1 MARRYALLVLAVL
14 TAAAPATAQRTRR
27 APSAP
32 PTQAVTTRPGLTWTD
47 LMRLRTTTGTV
58 VSDDGSTVALVAQP
72 DRGDG
77 EGLVVRVR
85 DASATPGTV
94 PTPIRVPRA
103 AAPAVSADGRFV
115 AFRQDAPFVERE
127 RLRTRKKPAPEAGA
141 ILVDVAR
148 GTSTNWTVVRRFAF
162 ARDGRTFALLF
173 GPPDTTRVD
182 TAGLTGR
189 ADTLQRVLPARKGE
203 PGRRLLVR
211 DLVSGRERTLRAVRD
226 FAFSDDGRTLA
237 YAVAARDSVADGLFA
252 LDLATGQ
259 TTALDRRSR
268 GAYPRL
274 AWSRTGTLAF
284 LAARDSASG
293 KPGPATLATW
303 RPGDAGPAVRIAA
316 APAGWT
322 LPPDNRL
329 TWTDDGERLFVGLRP
344 SAPAARRDTAFAPFD
359 PDAILRER
367 GVDVWGGSDA
377 RLQPMQKVQW
387 DERSKR
393 VWLAV
398 VHTATG
404 AVVPLDT
411 ADVLL
416 AEIPQNPRT
425 GLQRDAERHARAM
438 SWDRSYSDLYAVDL
452 ATGQRRR
459 LAERVEGPARLTPDG
474 RAVVRFDGAAWQAID
489 TGAGTV
495 RTLAAPPHPLA
506 NEENDLPAP
515 ASAYGLGGFVGA
527 EATHAVLAY
536 DRYDV
541 WSLRLDGSAPVAVTN
556 GEGRR
561 MRTQLRI
568 VTTDAERRAYAHGD
582 TLLLT
587 GYDEAAKTMGL
598 WRAILGRP
606 GVERVVAPT
615 APSDRDAPAD
625 RLATA
630 SEPGRV
636 GFVAKAKKGATLV
649 VTRESYRTFPDLYA
663 TTLGGAPVRRL
674 TDANPE
680 ARRFAWGTSRPV
692 AWASTDG
699 ERREGV
705 VILPDGYD
713 PAKRYPVLVNFYE
726 LMNDRLH
733 VHPATAI
740 THRMVLPQYSG
751 EGVVIFLPDVRYEVG
766 RPGLSAL
773 TSILP
778 GVQRLVD
785 MGIADSARI
794 GLQGH
799 SWSGYQAAWLV
810 TQTHRFVAAA
820 AGAPVSNMTS
830 AYGGIRWES
839 GMSRQFQYE
848 QTQSRLGATLWNGRE
863 RYIENSPVF
872 YADRVRTPL
881 LLLHGDADGAVPW
894 EQSIEYYLALRRLGK
909 DVAFVQYR
917 GEGHHPQSAANKL
930 DWATRLYDFFGHYLL
945 GRPAPAWMTDEVPYS
960 GR

>member
-1 MARRYALLVLAVL
+1 
-14 TAAAPATAQRTRR
+14 
-27 APSAP
+27 
-32 PTQAVTTRPGLTWTD
+32 
-47 LMRLRTTTGTV
+47 MRLRTTTSAV
-58 VSDDGSTVALVAQP
+58 VSDDGSTVALVAKP
-72 DRGDG
+72 DRGDA
-77 EGLVVRVR
+77 EGLVVRVA
-85 DASATPGTV
+85 DASATPGRV
-94 PTPIRVPRA
+94 PMPIRVPRA
-103 AAPAVSADGRFV
+103 ASPQVSADGRFV
-115 AFRQDAPFVERE
+115 AFQQLAPFVESE
-127 RLRTRKKPAPEAGA
+127 RAAQRKKPAPEAGA
-141 ILVDVAR
+141 ILVDVR
-148 GTSTNWTVVRRFAF
+148 TGTSTNWTLVRRFAF
-162 ARDGRTFALLF
+162 ADDGRTFALLH
-173 GPPDTTRVD
+173 GTPDTTRLD
-182 TAGLTGR
+182 TASLGAAGLAGR
-189 ADTLQRVLPARKGE
+189 TDTLQRVLPARKGE

-211 DLVSGRERTLRAVRD
+211 DLATGRERTLRAVRD

-237 YAVAARDSVADGLFA
+237 YAVAARDSTADGLFA
-252 LDLATGQ
+252 LDLATGA
-259 TTALDRRSR
+259 TTALDRRAR

-303 RPGDAGPAVRIAA
+303 RPGDAAPTVRIAT
-316 APAGWT
+316 APGGWM

-329 TWTDDGERLFVGLRP
+329 TWTDDGQRLFVGLRP
-344 SAPAARRDTAFAPFD
+344 ETMRAAPDTAFAPFD
-359 PDAILRER
+359 PGAILRDR
-367 GVDVWGGSDA
+367 GVDVWGGTDA
-377 RLQPMQKVQW
+377 RVQPQQKVQW
-387 DERSKR
+387 DDRARR

-398 VHTATG
+398 VHAATG

-425 GLQRDAERHARAM
+425 GLALDRERHAREI
-438 SWDRSYSDLYAVDL
+438 SWDRSYADLYAVDL

-459 LAERVEGPARLTPDG
+459 LAEHTDGPARLTPDG
-474 RAVVRFDGAAWQAID
+474 RTVVRFDGAAWQALD
-489 TGAGTV
+489 TETGAA
-495 RTLAAPPHPLA
+495 RTLAGPPHPLTD
-506 NEENDLPAP
+506 EEHDSPSPAP
-515 ASAYGLGGFVGA
+515 AYGLGGFVGT
-527 EATHAVLAY
+527 EATHAVLVY

-541 WSLRLDGSAPVAVTN
+541 WAVRLDGSAPVAVT
-556 GEGRR
+556 GGDGRR
-561 MRTQLRI
+561 TRTRLRV
-568 VTTDAERRAYAHGD
+568 VTTDPDRRALAHGD
-582 TLLLT
+582 TLLLAGESET
-587 GYDEAAKTMGL
+587 DKTIGL
-598 WRAILGRP
+598 WRAVLGRP
-606 GVERVVAPT
+606 GIAAVVAPT
-615 APSDRDAPAD
+615 APSDRDVSDRDAAAG
-625 RLATA
+625 RLATTD
-630 SEPGRV
+630 EPGRV
-636 GFVAKAKKGATLV
+636 GFVAMAKKGATLV

-680 ARRFAWGTSRPV
+680 ARRFAWGRSRAV
-692 AWASTDG
+692 AWQSTDG

-705 VILPDGYD
+705 VILPDDYD

-740 THRMVLPQYSG
+740 THRMILPQYSG

-778 GVQRLVD
+778 GVQKLVD
-785 MGIADSARI
+785 DGIADDARI

-810 TQTHRFVAAA
+810 TQTDRFVAAA

-848 QTQSRLGATLWNGRE
+848 QTQSRLGTTLWNGRE
-863 RYIENSPVF
+863 RYIENSPLF
-872 YADRVRTPL
+872 YADRVRTPI

-909 DVAFVQYR
+909 DVSFVQYR
-917 GEGHHPQSAANKL
+917 GEGHHPQRYANKL
-930 DWATRLYDFFGHYLL
+930 DWATRLYDFFGHHLL
-945 GRPAPAWMTDEVPYS
+945 GRPAPAWLTDGVPYS

>member
-1 MARRYALLVLAVL
+1 
-14 TAAAPATAQRTRR
+14 
-27 APSAP
+27 
-32 PTQAVTTRPGLTWTD
+32 
-47 LMRLRTTTGTV
+47 MRLRTTTGAV
-58 VSDDGSTVALVAQP
+58 VSDDGSTVALVARP
-72 DRGDG
+72 DRGDA
-77 EGLVVRVR
+77 EGLVVRVA
-85 DASATPGTV
+85 DASSTPGRV

-103 AAPAVSADGRFV
+103 AAPQVSADGRFV
-115 AFRQDAPFVERE
+115 AFQQLAPFVEIE
-127 RLRTRKKPAPEAGA
+127 RAAQRKKPAPEAGA
-141 ILVDVAR
+141 ILVDVRR

-162 ARDGRTFALLF
+162 SDDGRTFALLH
-173 GPPDTTRVD
+173 GTPDTTRLD
-182 TAGLTGR
+182 TAGLAGR
-189 ADTLQRVLPARKGE
+189 LDTLQRALPVRKGE

-211 DLVSGRERTLRAVRD
+211 DLASGRERTLRAVRD

-237 YAVAARDSVADGLFA
+237 YAVAARDSTADGLFA
-252 LDLATGQ
+252 LDLATGAV
-259 TTALDRRSR
+259 TALDRRAR

-274 AWSRTGTLAF
+274 AWSRTGALAF
-284 LAARDSASG
+284 LAARDSANG
-293 KPGPATLATW
+293 KPGLATLATW
-303 RPGDAGPAVRIAA
+303 RRGDAAPVVRIAA
-316 APAGWT
+316 PPAGWM

-329 TWTDDGERLFVGLRP
+329 TWTDDGQRLFVGLRP
-344 SAPAARRDTAFAPFD
+344 ATPRALPDTAFAPFD

-367 GVDVWGGSDA
+367 GVDVWAGADA
-377 RLQPMQKVQW
+377 RVQPQQKVQW

-398 VHTATG
+398 VHDATG

-416 AEIPQNPRT
+416 AEIPQNART
-425 GLQRDAERHARAM
+425 GLAIDRERHAREA
-438 SWDRSYSDLYAVDL
+438 SWDRGYADLYAVDL

-459 LAERVEGPARLTPDG
+459 LAEHVDGPARLTPDG

-489 TGAGTV
+489 TATGEA
-495 RTLAAPPHPLA
+495 RTLVGPPHPLVD
-506 NEENDLPAP
+506 EEHDSPSPAP
-515 ASAYGLGGFVGA
+515 AYGLAGFVGA
-527 EATHAVLAY
+527 EASTHAALVY

-541 WSLRLDGSAPVAVTN
+541 WAVRLGGGDPMPVTG

-561 MRTQLRI
+561 TQTRLR
-568 VTTDAERRAYAHGD
+568 VVSTDPDRRAYAHGD
-582 TLLLT
+582 TLLLS
-587 GYDEAAKTMGL
+587 GYSEDDKTVGL
-598 WRAILGRP
+598 WRAVLGQQGIAP
-606 GVERVVAPT
+606 VAAPT
-615 APSDRDAPAD
+615 APSDRDAPEG
-625 RLATA
+625 RLATTD
-630 SEPGRV
+630 EPGRV
-636 GFVAKAKKGATLV
+636 GMVAKAKRGTTLV

-663 TTLGGAPVRRL
+663 TTLGGTAPRRL

-680 ARRFAWGTSRPV
+680 ARAFAWGRSRAV
-692 AWASTDG
+692 AWQSTDG

-705 VILPDGYD
+705 VILPDNYD
-713 PAKRYPVLVNFYE
+713 PEKRYPVLVNFYE

-778 GVQRLVD
+778 GVQKLVD
-785 MGIADSARI
+785 DGIADNARI

-810 TQTHRFVAAA
+810 TQTDRFVAAA

-848 QTQSRLGATLWNGRE
+848 QTQSRLGTTLWNGRE
-863 RYIENSPVF
+863 RYIENSPLF
-872 YADRVRTPL
+872 YADRVRTPI

-909 DVAFVQYR
+909 DVSFVQYR
-917 GEGHHPQSAANKL
+917 GEGHHPQRYANKL
-930 DWATRLYDFFGHYLL
+930 DWATRLYDFFGHHLL
-945 GRPAPAWMTDEVPYS
+945 GRPAPAWLTDGVPYS